1 MLDCE
6 ARCPTLRMSAH
17 EAPPRSP
24 DVAAN
29 HGELAARVAWLRSRL
44 GAGDE
49 AIETHFA
56 WVFLVADR
64 AWKLR
69 KPVCRDPMDY
79 RSLESRR
86 IGAGEEVRLNSRL
99 APGAYLGTRP
109 LTRDSEGAFSIDG
122 QGEVVDWLVEMR
134 RLDRSRTLDVLLAQG
149 RVTTGDLHR
158 IADVLADFYAR
169 EPAAVADGAALAVR
183 LRTQV
188 HANHGVL
195 RTLDAAGA
203 DRLHAVQAAFLATHP
218 DWLAARAA
226 AGCVVEAHGDL
237 RPEHIV
243 LDDPP
248 LVIDCLEFDRNLRLL
263 DRAEE
268 LEFLALECARIGH
281 AAAGE
286 EIGRE
291 CRARL
296 RDDAPQ
302 PLRQFYRSH
311 RAATRAK
318 LTVWRANEPDDGSPE
333 RWLATAREYLELALD
348 AARQATG

>member
-1 MLDCE
+1 
-6 ARCPTLRMSAH
+6 MSARQASPPAH
-17 EAPPRSP
+17 DSAPNH
-24 DVAAN
+24 AA
-29 HGELAARVAWLRSRL
+29 LAAKVAWLRGRL

-56 WVFLVADR
+56 WVFLVGDR

-79 RSLESRR
+79 RDLESRR
-86 IGAGEEVRLNSRL
+86 VGAGEEVRLNRRL
-99 APGAYLGTRP
+99 APGTYLGTRP
-109 LTRDSEGAFSIDG
+109 LTRDSGGTFAIDG
-122 QGEVVDWLVEMR
+122 KGEVVDWLVEMR
-134 RLDRSRTLDVLLAQG
+134 RLDRGRMLDVLLAQG
-149 RVTTGDLHR
+149 RVTADDLHR
-158 IADVLADFYAR
+158 VAALLAGFYAR
-169 EPAAVADGAALAVR
+169 EPMAITDGAALAAR
-183 LRTQV
+183 LRAQLL
-188 HANHGVL
+188 ANHGVL
-195 RTLDAAGA
+195 HTLDAAGA
-203 DRLHAVQAAFLATHP
+203 DRLHAAQSAFLAVHP

-226 AGCVVEAHGDL
+226 AGCVIEAHGDL
-237 RPEHIV
+237 RPEHVV

-248 LVIDCLEFDRNLRLL
+248 VVIDCLEFDRNLRVL
-263 DRAEE
+263 DRTEE

-296 RDDAPQ
+296 GDDAPR

-318 LTVWRANEPDDGSPE
+318 LTVWRANEPDDGSTK

-348 AARQATG
+348 AAQFATG